1 MFLIKGY
8 LIKCFE
14 SIMLDA
20 DNKEQ
25 AIKIYNRKFSI
36 GEPKSIDENL
46 EIELMEI
53 EEENNKKEN
62 K

>member
-36 GEPKSIDENL
+36 GELKSIDENL
-46 EIELMEI
+46 EIELM
-53 EEENNKKEN
+53 K
-62 K
+62 